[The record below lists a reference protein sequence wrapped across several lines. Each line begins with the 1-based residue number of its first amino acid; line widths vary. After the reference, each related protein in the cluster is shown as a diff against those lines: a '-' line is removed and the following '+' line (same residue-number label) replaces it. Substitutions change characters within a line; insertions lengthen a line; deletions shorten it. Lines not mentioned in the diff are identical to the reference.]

1 MDDEKDI
8 DLVPLR
14 LRQDVEL
21 ENSSPGSGL
30 GGYFVYFTFFLGFFA
45 FFMFVSQIYLE
56 KHQQILKHKEEIADL
71 SKELSELQLKNESLY
86 RRIEELKTTVGQEK
100 IAREKLHWI
109 KPGEKVVV
117 WEDEP

>member
-1 MDDEKDI
+1 MEENSEL

-14 LRQDVEL
+14 LRQES
-21 ENSSPGSGL
+21 EIERNSQSFSI
-30 GGYFVYFTFFLGFFA
+30 GGYFLYFTFFLGFFA

-56 KHQQILKHKEEIADL
+56 KHQQILTHKEEIADL
-71 SKELSELQLKNESLY
+71 TKELSELQLKNESLY
-86 RRIEELKTTVGQEK
+86 RRIEELKTAVGQEK

-109 KPGEKVVV
+109 MPGEKIVV